1 MNRTIF
7 SACLLVI
14 ISLLL
19 LSSNRFFLWAEEET
33 KKIITEVEIAGNK
46 VISSQIILAK
56 IRTKAGDKFDQLVLN
71 EDIKRLY
78 ASGYFTDVK
87 LELSPSEEGI
97 KVMFV
102 VVEKPKVTE
111 IIIEGNKAIRSEALK
126 KDMKTAVGQILDRKI
141 LKEDISQLRELYES
155 KGLHLINIDDEVDE
169 SEVTGEATIYI
180 LIDEGEK
187 VRIQRINIYG
197 NLSFS
202 DGKILRLLKTR
213 GKGWFRAGFFKEDTF
228 KEDLERVKVFYWQN
242 GYADIEV
249 TPDIHYDV
257 DKRRMYITLNIAEGK
272 KYLTGQI
279 GIIGNKLFPTEEIR
293 EQLEMTTGK
302 VFSEYSS
309 RRDIGRIQEY
319 YFARGYIFAEVSS
332 DETLHRDTGVVD
344 MIYKITEGEL
354 AYVDK
359 IRIEGNLKTKDIVIR
374 RELRIKPGDKFDGGK
389 LQRSKE
395 KLYNLGYFEEVTYD
409 IEPGSSPQ
417 KKDLTISVKE
427 KKTGEFSFGGG
438 YSSVD
443 QLVGFVQLSQGNFD
457 LFNFPTFTGGGQA
470 LSIRGEFGQRRKRY
484 ELSFTEPWIFN
495 QPVSFGFDA
504 YDRIHTWENYN
515 EGKQGGD
522 IRLGKRFGE
531 YDSVDLM
538 YKAEKVRIYDVTT
551 RQPEIFNE
559 RGSNLISSMTLSLTR
574 DTRDNVYVP
583 TKGILV
589 SGRGEGAGGFL
600 GGEKDFYTL
609 SGLFATYFSYFE
621 KLVLELKLRVA
632 TADNYDDTQTVP
644 ISERLFAGGANTIRG
659 YGDRMVGPPDSG
671 ASPVGGK
678 TMLVFNAECTFPII
692 EIIKGAVFYDVGN
705 VWRDSY
711 HVDFTEL
718 VSGVGVG
725 VRVKTPIGPIKL
737 DYGYGLNYR
746 DWDVNKNGQFYFS
759 MSRGF

>member
-1 MNRTIF
+1 MNRTLF
-7 SACLLVI
+7 SAYLLVI
-14 ISLLL
+14 VSLLL
-19 LSSNRFFLWAEEET
+19 LSSNRSFLWAEEET
-33 KKIITEVEIAGNK
+33 KKLITEVEIAGNK
-46 VISSQIILAK
+46 VVSSQIILAK
-56 IRTKAGDKFDQLVLN
+56 IRTKTGDKFDQFVLN

-87 LELSPSEEGI
+87 LELSSSEEGI
-97 KVMFV
+97 KVIFV

-111 IIIEGNKAIRSEALK
+111 IIIEGNKTVRSEVLI

-141 LKEDISQLRELYES
+141 LKEDISRIKELYES
-155 KGLHLINIDDEVDE
+155 RGLHLINIDDEVDE
-169 SEVTGEATIYI
+169 NEVTGEATVYI
-180 LIDEGEK
+180 LIDESEK

-197 NLSFS
+197 NLSFP
-202 DGKILRLLKTR
+202 DKKILRLLKTR
-213 GKGWFRAGFFKEDTF
+213 GKGLFSSGFFKEDTF
-228 KEDLERVKVFYWQN
+228 KEDLERVKVFYWQE
-242 GYADIEV
+242 GYADVEV

-279 GIIGNKLFPTEEIR
+279 GVIGNKLFPIEEIK
-293 EQLEMTTGK
+293 EQLEMITGE
-302 VFSEYSS
+302 VFSEYNS
-309 RRDIGRIQEY
+309 RQDIRRIQEY
-319 YFARGYIFAEVSS
+319 YFARGYIFTEVSS

-344 MIYKITEGEL
+344 IIYKITEGEL

-374 RELRIKPGDKFDGGK
+374 RELKIKPGDKFDGGK

-409 IEPGSSPQ
+409 IEPGSTPQ
-417 KKDLTISVKE
+417 KKDLAISVKE

-443 QLVGFVQLSQGNFD
+443 QFVGFVQLSQGNFD

-470 LSIRGEFGQRRKRY
+470 LSIRGEFGQKRKRY
-484 ELSFTEPWIFN
+484 ELSFTEPWIFD

-515 EGKQGGD
+515 EEKQGGD

-531 YDSVDLM
+531 YNSAGVM

-551 RQPEIFNE
+551 PQPEIFNE
-559 RGSNLISSMTLSLTR
+559 RGSNLISSMMLTLTR

-589 SGRGEGAGGFL
+589 SGIGQCAGGFL

-609 SGLFATYFSYFE
+609 SGFFATYFSYFE
-621 KLVLELKLRVA
+621 KLVLELKLRIG
-632 TADNYDDTQTVP
+632 TADDYGDTRTVP
-644 ISERLFAGGANTIRG
+644 ISERFFAGGANTIRG
-659 YGDRMVGPPDSG
+659 YGERMVGPPDSN

-678 TMLVFNAECTFPII
+678 SMLVFNAECTFPII
-692 EIIKGAVFYDVGN
+692 EVIKGAVFYDAGN

-718 VSGVGVG
+718 VNGVGVG

-746 DWDVNKNGQFYFS
+746 DWDDSKNGRFYFS

>member
-1 MNRTIF
+1 
-7 SACLLVI
+7 
-14 ISLLL
+14 
-19 LSSNRFFLWAEEET
+19 
-33 KKIITEVEIAGNK
+33 
-46 VISSQIILAK
+46 
-56 IRTKAGDKFDQLVLN
+56 
-71 EDIKRLY
+71 
-78 ASGYFTDVK
+78 
-87 LELSPSEEGI
+87 
-97 KVMFV
+97 
-102 VVEKPKVTE
+102 
-111 IIIEGNKAIRSEALK
+111 
-126 KDMKTAVGQILDRKI
+126 
-141 LKEDISQLRELYES
+141 
-155 KGLHLINIDDEVDE
+155 
-169 SEVTGEATIYI
+169 
-180 LIDEGEK
+180 
-187 VRIQRINIYG
+187 
-197 NLSFS
+197 
-202 DGKILRLLKTR
+202 
-213 GKGWFRAGFFKEDTF
+213 
-228 KEDLERVKVFYWQN
+228 
-242 GYADIEV
+242 
-249 TPDIHYDV
+249 
-257 DKRRMYITLNIAEGK
+257 MYITLNIAEGK

-279 GIIGNKLFPTEEIR
+279 GIIGNKLFPIEEIK
-293 EQLEMTTGK
+293 EQLEMITGE
-302 VFSEYSS
+302 VFSEYNS
-309 RRDIGRIQEY
+309 RQDIRRIQEY

-344 MIYKITEGEL
+344 IIYKITEGEL

-374 RELRIKPGDKFDGGK
+374 RELKIKPGDKFDGGK

-443 QLVGFVQLSQGNFD
+443 QFVGFVQLSQGNFD

-484 ELSFTEPWIFN
+484 EFSFTEPWIFN

-515 EGKQGGD
+515 EEKQGGD
-522 IRLGKRFGE
+522 VRLGKRFGE
-531 YDSVDLM
+531 YNSAGLM

-551 RQPEIFNE
+551 TQPEIFNE
-559 RGSNLISSMTLSLTR
+559 RGSNWISSMILTLTR

-589 SGRGEGAGGFL
+589 SGRGQCAGGFL

-659 YGDRMVGPPDSG
+659 YGDRMVGPPDNG

-692 EIIKGAVFYDVGN
+692 EVVKGAVFYDVGN

-718 VSGVGVG
+718 VSGVGAG

-737 DYGYGLNYR
+737 DYGFGLNYR
-746 DWDVNKNGQFYFS
+746 DWDANKNGQFYFS